1 MKIVLIIIGCLI
13 FLWGLLF
20 LTYKILYFI
29 ARFIL
34 IAVGLPAGMALQE
47 KARIDKEGWEYW
59 ERMKRYTWSEL
70 SEDEKRTMVEAA
82 MIINADCGA
91 CISEERTR
99 EMLKEQLPITEPH
112 VGLTYR

>member
-29 ARFIL
+29 ARFVL
-34 IAVGLPAGMALQE
+34 ITVGQPVGLVLQE
-47 KARIDKEGWEYW
+47 KARIDKEAWEYW
-59 ERMKRYTWSEL
+59 ERMKGRSWREL
-70 SEDEKRTMVEAA
+70 TDDEKETMVDAA

-91 CISEERTR
+91 CVSEERTR